1 MELAKQHRDLVGA
14 AHLLPILILIMNIA
28 YIKIASGFCLVK
40 PELITVQSG
49 QSAAGH
55 AQFTD
60 WSQTRK

>member
-1 MELAKQHRDLVGA
+1 MELAKQHLVGA

-28 YIKIASGFCLVK
+28 SIKTASGFCLVK